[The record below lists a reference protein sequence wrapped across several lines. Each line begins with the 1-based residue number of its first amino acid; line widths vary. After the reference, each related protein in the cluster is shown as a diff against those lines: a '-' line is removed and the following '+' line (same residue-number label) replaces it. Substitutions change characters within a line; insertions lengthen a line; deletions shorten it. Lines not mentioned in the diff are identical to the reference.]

1 MAYIQTINL
10 KESERIQLSSM
21 VKRGRWSQHEIK
33 RAQILLLADKEKGIS
48 NGNISKRLKCHK
60 DTARVIKK
68 RYIEEGLEAALA
80 DRFRSGQPKKL
91 SDKEEALI
99 IATAC
104 SKVPAGHDHW
114 TIEMLT
120 DFTNKRRKDDPVS
133 QRPITRILLQNELKP
148 WLKKNVGH
156 SKCNS

>member
-10 KESERIQLSSM
+10 KESDRIQLSGM
-21 VKRGRWSQHEIK
+21 VIRGRWSQHEIK

-48 NGNISKRLKCHK
+48 NGNISKRLNCHK

-68 RYIEEGLEAALA
+68 RYTEEGLNAALT
-80 DRFRSGQPKKL
+80 DRFRSGQPKKIT
-91 SDKEEALI
+91 DKEEALI

-120 DFTNKRRKDDPVS
+120 DFTNKRRKDNPIS